1 MENKDREEEK
11 IELKDRFKG
20 FNPKYLII
28 GLVGIIAVLGIF
40 YFTNKFSSLKGKLA
54 TTSEIDD
61 NSYNQSRIM
70 RVDLN
75 QVDSIEF
82 DLGTSDIRI
91 QRSNTNPYVEYTVL
105 YRGEENSYNMDVS
118 FDDGKLKLKSKIIGK
133 ELYMKDKIPIVRI
146 FLPMEGGLDEIKGS
160 MTAGDVKIT
169 DLEVKNFDL
178 AIKSGNITV
187 DNAFFQGSITNQ
199 SGSINLNKAEINNT
213 RLQTTTGNI
222 NIVDSTLGN
231 DLQFITQSGDIL
243 VSADKTI
250 DNYNISAKLGVGNFT
265 LGNVSYRNIKDG
277 YQSENEGKYQVSMST
292 KIGNII
298 FNKGEGANL
307 DDEEYI
313 TNQSINRDEEDEA
326 SSEDA
331 EETSDEESTDLTSE
345 ELDQESEMSGDYE
358 GTGQVMDEYQS
369 EEIESYESEN

>member
-40 YFTNKFSSLKGKLA
+40 YFTNKSSSLKGKLA